1 MSIKIF
7 VSPARSA
14 LYTVKA
20 ARYQNDKYSFH
31 VLVSMANWQADIY
44 KSLEELKT
52 AIEATVNTSS
62 IELVADPLTERFL
75 LAKTA

>member
-1 MSIKIF
+1 
-7 VSPARSA
+7 
-14 LYTVKA
+14 
-20 ARYQNDKYSFH
+20 
-31 VLVSMANWQADIY
+31 MANWQAAIY
-44 KSLEELKT
+44 NSLEELET

>member
-1 MSIKIF
+1 
-7 VSPARSA
+7 
-14 LYTVKA
+14 
-20 ARYQNDKYSFH
+20 
-31 VLVSMANWQADIY
+31 MANWQADIY